1 MLIEILSNPFG
12 ICMYFPEEE
21 VKEPRTKKEDK
32 VEIDKKSK
40 TSIHSKKKK

>member
-21 VKEPRTKKEDK
+21 VKEPRTKKEDT
-32 VEIDKKSK
+32 VEIEKKAK
-40 TSIHSKKKK
+40 PPFIPKR